1 MSQPPLAPCFPV
13 PEHVEPWA
21 DARLVRRLNLLE
33 SPTTAGPGRPFRPK
47 TCGDA
52 RYAQQTINASS

>member
-1 MSQPPLAPCFPV
+1 V